1 MDARLNVGTAGNV
14 SVRCGDGLL
23 ITPSGRHPRDTAPGD
38 MVRLALD
45 GEVIGPGK
53 PSSEWRFHCDLYRQR
68 ADAGAVVHMHSP
80 YATTL
85 SCQRRGLP
93 PFHYTIARFGGDDV
107 RCAPYAAFATADL
120 SQTVVDAMHQR
131 SACLMANH
139 GATVIGR
146 DLDEALANAIELE
159 FLCELYWRALQGGTP
174 VLLDAQEMR
183 EIGAR
188 YRGYCGRGGIG

>member
-1 MDARLNVGTAGNV
+1 MNVGTAGNV
-14 SVRCGDGLL
+14 SVRCGDGLR
-23 ITPSGRHPRDTAPGD
+23 ITPSGRHPRDTAPGV
-38 MVRLALD
+38 MVCLALD
-45 GEVIGPGK
+45 GEVIGPGN
-53 PSSEWRFHCDLYRQR
+53 PSSECRFHCDLYRQR

-107 RCAPYAAFATADL
+107 RCAPYAAFATAEL
-120 SQTVVDAMHQR
+120 SQTVVDAMNER

-174 VLLDAQEMR
+174 VLLDPQEMR

-188 YRGYCGRGGIG
+188 YRGYCARG